1 MEKKIKLFVLVISVA
16 ISLLAGEVFLRF
28 YFDRYQDYDIEMWRY
43 AVKLKQSVD
52 DNRSHIHIPGSK
64 ETLMGVLV
72 IINSK
77 GLRDKEYSYEKP
89 EDVYRIL
96 VVGDSLTLGWGV
108 NGEETFSK
116 ILEDRLNDQ
125 NNISQKYKKIEVINS
140 GIGNYNTRQEL
151 VFLEN
156 EGLRYSP
163 DEVILAYFINDA
175 ENIQKEINNFWTR
188 RLILYAY
195 IKSVK
200 NRISFVVDEEK
211 RYNVYYSDL
220 YKGEN
225 FTKYKGI
232 LESLDNRLREDNIRL
247 TVVILPEFHDFNN
260 YEFDN
265 IHDKINDFFSEKG
278 RLVIDPLYMFKG
290 SDSRSF
296 WVAKDDPHPNAMA
309 HKLIADAILKEIKV
323 FSKK

>member
-1 MEKKIKLFVLVISVA
+1 MEKKIKLFVLIISIA

-43 AVKLKQSVD
+43 AVELKQPVD
-52 DNRSHIHIPGSK
+52 DNRSHIHISESK
-64 ETLMGVLV
+64 EVLMGAPV

-77 GLRDKEYSYEKP
+77 GLRDKEYDYEKP

-96 VVGDSLTLGWGV
+96 VIGDSLTFGWGV
-108 NGEETFSK
+108 KSEETFSK

-140 GIGNYNTRQEL
+140 GIGNYNTKQEL
-151 VFLEN
+151 AFLEN

-175 ENIQKEINNFWTR
+175 ENTQKETNNFLTR
-188 RLILYAY
+188 RSILYTY

-200 NRISFVVDEEK
+200 NRISFVVDGEK
-211 RYNVYYSDL
+211 RYNVYYSNL
-220 YKGEN
+220 YNGDN

-232 LESLDNRLREDNIRL
+232 LESLDNRLRENNIRL

-265 IHDKINDFFSEKG
+265 IHDKITDFFSEKE
-278 RLVIDPLYMFKG
+278 RFVIDPLYIFKG
-290 SDSRSF
+290 QDSRSF
-296 WVAKDDPHPNAMA
+296 WVARDDPHPNAMA
-309 HKLIADAILKEIKV
+309 HKLISNVIFEKIKV
-323 FSKK
+323 NF